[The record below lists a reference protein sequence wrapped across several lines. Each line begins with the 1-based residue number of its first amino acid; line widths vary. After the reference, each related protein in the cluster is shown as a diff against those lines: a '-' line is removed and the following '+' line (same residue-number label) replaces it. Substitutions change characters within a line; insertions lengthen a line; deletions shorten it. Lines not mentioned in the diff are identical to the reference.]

1 MCYQK
6 EKRASDIIGRFI
18 VKYVLDR
25 NTYFQD
31 DYYQDDEFICG
42 GRACGNL
49 SCGFEWSECEVENVR
64 LFDNCE

>member
-31 DYYQDDEFICG
+31 DYYQDDESICG

-49 SCGFEWSECEVENVR
+49 SCGFE
-64 LFDNCE
+64 